1 MTSDKYRVFHAPADD
16 DAALAAEIAATLGI
30 ELPADCTTGLATN
43 ARIIQ
48 QHADTL
54 RRAKS

>member
-1 MTSDKYRVFHAPADD
+1 MTSDKERVFHAPADD
-16 DAALAAEIAATLGI
+16 DAALAAEISATLGI
-30 ELPADCTTGLATN
+30 ELPPECTAGLAAN

-54 RRAKS
+54 RSAKP